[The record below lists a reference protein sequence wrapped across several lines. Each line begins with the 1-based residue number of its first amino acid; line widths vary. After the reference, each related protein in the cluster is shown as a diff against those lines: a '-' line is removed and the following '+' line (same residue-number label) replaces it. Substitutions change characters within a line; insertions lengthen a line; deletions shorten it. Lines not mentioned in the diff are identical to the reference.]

1 MDDLGD
7 KIQSLLS
14 DPESMRNLSE
24 LAAMLRQPEN
34 GTPVQ
39 PQETQPPPDL
49 AKLMAVGQAV
59 SQCGSDDAEQLL
71 LALKPY
77 LSAERAERAGKAVK
91 LLHLWHIV
99 SVLRETGVI
108 GELI

>member
-1 MDDLGD
+1 MDGLGE

-24 LAAMLRQPEN
+24 LAAMLRQPEESA
-34 GTPVQ
+34 PAQ
-39 PQETQPPPDL
+39 PQEMPLPDP

-59 SQCGSDDAEQLL
+59 SQCGSDDAEKLI

-77 LSAERAERAGKAVK
+77 LSAERAARAGKAVK

-99 SVLRETGVI
+99 SVLRETGMI

>member
-1 MDDLGD
+1 MDGLGE

-24 LAAMLRQPEN
+24 LAAMLRQPEER
-34 GTPVQ
+34 GAPEQ
-39 PQETQPPPDL
+39 PQETPPPDL

-59 SQCGSDDAEQLL
+59 SQCGSDDTEKLI
-71 LALKPY
+71 LALQPY
-77 LSAERAERAGKAVK
+77 LSAERAARAGKAVK